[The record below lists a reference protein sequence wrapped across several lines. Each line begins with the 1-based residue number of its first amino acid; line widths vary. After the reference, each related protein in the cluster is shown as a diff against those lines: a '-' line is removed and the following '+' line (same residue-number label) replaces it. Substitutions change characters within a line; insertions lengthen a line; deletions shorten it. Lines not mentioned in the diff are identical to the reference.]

1 MMKGKALKKGDKV
14 AIVSLS
20 DGKLGEDFC
29 KYSLEIG
36 TRRLE
41 EFGLVPV
48 FMPNCLKGIEYINNN
63 PKKRAEDLKEA
74 FRDNSIKG
82 IICAIGGI
90 DTYKTLPYLLEDNE
104 FVELVKNNPKVFTG
118 YSDSTTNH
126 FMFFK
131 LGLVT
136 YYGINFLTDL
146 AELGED
152 MLPYTKNT
160 FAAYFD
166 GISEI
171 VSSDV
176 WYEEREDFSKSQVGV
191 DRIAHKEE
199 IGYEVLQGN
208 SFCGTLLGG
217 CIETIYDMLCG
228 GDGEKEIIDKYE
240 LFPSK
245 EEWIGKVL
253 FVETSESKSS
263 PELLEKMLMELKN
276 RGVFESVTGV
286 IVGKPQNMV
295 YYEQYKDVWKKV
307 VGNSELG
314 ILYNINFGH
323 AHPKTVLAYGVEV
336 YVDVNNKTLKYKE
349 SLFSDM

>member
-1 MMKGKALKKGDKV
+1 MIKGKALKKGDKV

-29 KYSLEIG
+29 KHSLEIG
-36 TRRLE
+36 TRRLK
-41 EFGLVPV
+41 EFGLQPV

-63 PKKRAEDLKEA
+63 PNARAEDLKEA
-74 FRDNSIKG
+74 FRDDSIKG

-90 DTYKTLPYLLEDNE
+90 DTYKTVPYLLGDSE
-104 FVELVKNNPKVFTG
+104 FVELVKNNPKIFTG

-126 FMFFK
+126 FMFHK
-131 LGLVT
+131 IGLVT
-136 YYGINFLTDL
+136 YYGINFLCDL

-152 MLPYTKNT
+152 MLPYTKKT
-160 FAAYFD
+160 FEAYFD
-166 GISEI
+166 GLSEI

-176 WYEEREDFSKSQVGV
+176 WYEEREDFSVSQVGV

-217 CIETIYDMLCG
+217 CIETMYNMLCG
-228 GDGEKEIIDKYE
+228 DEEEKEIVCKYE

-245 EEWIGKVL
+245 EDWIGKVL

-276 RGVFESVTGV
+276 RGVFDSVSGV

-295 YYEQYKDVWKKV
+295 YYEEYKAVWEKV
-307 VGNSELG
+307 VDNKELG
-314 ILYNINFGH
+314 ILYNVNFGH
-323 AHPKTVLAYGVEV
+323 AHPKTVLGYGVEV
-336 YVDVNNKTLKYKE
+336 AVDINNKTLKYKE
-349 SLFSDM
+349 GLFEE